1 MPRASEL
8 FSDEGDYYRA
18 IGQWSRSIGEL
29 FADWVDIPKGLNI
42 LDVGCGYGAFT
53 EILLER
59 CGPSNLVGVD
69 DSETQFEYARECID
83 EQSVQF
89 VVGNAMALPFSD
101 NCFDAALMTQVI
113 PFLTDPA
120 KAVLEMARVV
130 RPGGWIATYTWD
142 VPGYGLPG
150 DLLARSGRSLG
161 MTLKLRS
168 NSNLSRREVLQYL
181 CEQAGLQSIEHEV
194 FNTGAIF
201 ADFDDFWDFST
212 LSTPTGELLKS
223 FGADSREK
231 LRARTREIVETA
243 ADASIKSTAADGSFY
258 YYILANAVKGRVP
271 A

>member
-8 FSDEGDYYRA
+8 FSDDGDYSRA
-18 IGQWSRSIGEL
+18 MGQWSRSIGEL
-29 FADWVDIPKGLNI
+29 FADWVDIPKGLNCI
-42 LDVGCGYGAFT
+42 DVGCGYGSFT

-59 CGPSNLVGVD
+59 CDPSNLVGVD
-69 DSETQFEYARECID
+69 ESETQFENARECID

-89 VVGNAMALPFSD
+89 VVGNAMTLPFSD

-113 PFLTDPA
+113 PFLTDPV
-120 KAVLEMARVV
+120 KAVFEMARVV

-150 DLLARSGRSLG
+150 DLLARAGRSLG

-168 NSNLSRREVLQYL
+168 NSNLSRREDLQYL
-181 CEQAGLQSIEHEV
+181 WQLAGLQSIEHEV
-194 FNTGAIF
+194 FNTGTF
-201 ADFDDFWDFST
+201 FSNFDEFWD
-212 LSTPTGELLKS
+212 LSTKSGPTSGLVNS

-243 ADASIKSTAADGSFY
+243 ADASIHRTAADGSFY
-258 YYILANAVKGRVP
+258 YYVLANAVKGQVP